1 MGVFGKIIGAI
12 GGAVI
17 GGVVNGITTAEN
29 NKIKIAA
36 LEKATKDMKKATEE
50 YSGKKALEKMYN
62 AGLQDSYNYGTSM
75 GNEMASQSFTPQNPG
90 STGTG
95 INSAAMMAGQE
106 AGDIAKNAAISGFN
120 SGMNNEAAMNAAKY
134 NQAANKTNLELKQAD
149 IDYNVANQKAQ
160 EFMGG
165 LGDLGKAIG
174 DTVPTS
180 NPTPVSK
187 GKRGKPVIPSNSNP
201 LMD

>member
-29 NKIKIAA
+29 NKIKIKA
-36 LEKATKDMKKATEE
+36 LEKATKNMKNATEE

-62 AGLQDSYNYGTSM
+62 AGLQGAYDYGTSM
-75 GNEMASQSFTPQNPG
+75 GNEMASQAFTPQNPG

-95 INSAAMMAGQE
+95 INSAAMLAGQE

-134 NQAANKTNLELKQAD
+134 NEMANKTNLELKQAD

-180 NPTPVSK
+180 NPIPAST
-187 GKRGKPVIPSNSNP
+187 GIRGKPVQMNNGNP
-201 LMD
+201 LME

>member
-1 MGVFGKIIGAI
+1 MVFGKIIGAVA
-12 GGAVI
+12 GAII
-17 GGVVNGITTAEN
+17 GGVVNGVTTAKN

-36 LEKATKDMKKATEE
+36 MEKAAKDMRKATEE

-62 AGLQDSYNYGTSM
+62 AGLQGSYKYGTSM

-95 INSAAMMAGQE
+95 TNSSAMMAGQE
-106 AGDIAKNAAISGFN
+106 SGNIAKNAAIAGFN

-134 NQAANKTNLELKQAD
+134 NEAANKANLELKQAD
-149 IDYNVANQKAQ
+149 IDYNVANQRSQ
-160 EFMGG
+160 EIMGG

-174 DTVPTS
+174 DTIPTS

-187 GKRGKPVIPSNSNP
+187 GIRGKPVQMNNGNP

>member
-1 MGVFGKIIGAI
+1 MGVFGKIVGAI

-106 AGDIAKNAAISGFN
+106 SGNTAKNAAIAGFN
-120 SGMNNEAAMNAAKY
+120 SGMENEAAMNAAKY
-134 NQAANKTNLELKQAD
+134 NEIANKTNLELKQAD

-165 LGDLGKAIG
+165 LKDVGKAIG

-180 NPTPVSK
+180 NPTPVSNS
-187 GKRGKPVIPSNSNP
+187 KRGKPVVPSNGNP